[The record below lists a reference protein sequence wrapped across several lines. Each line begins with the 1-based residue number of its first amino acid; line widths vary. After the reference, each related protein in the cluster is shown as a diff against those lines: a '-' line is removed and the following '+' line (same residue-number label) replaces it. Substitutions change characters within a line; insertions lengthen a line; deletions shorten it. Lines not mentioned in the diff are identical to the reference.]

1 MAALVIAEHD
11 NLSLKPATLNAVAA
25 ALQCSPEVDILVA
38 GSGVDAVAAAA
49 AQITGV
55 RKVIQIDAATLADHL
70 AEPLAAQILNVA
82 GAYSHL
88 LAPATANGKNV
99 MPRVAAK
106 LDVAQLSDITKV
118 VSADTFE
125 RPIYAGNAIA
135 TVQSVDPVKVITV
148 RTTGFDP
155 VSATGGSAAIDQQAA
170 TDCAGNSSFVGRE
183 LTKSDRPELTA
194 AKIIVSGGRGLGSGE
209 KYQEIIAPLADQL
222 GAALG
227 ASRAAVDAG
236 YVPNDYQV
244 GQTGKIVAPQL
255 YIAVGISGAIQHLA
269 GMKDSKV
276 IVAINKDPE
285 APIFAV
291 ADYGLVA
298 DLNTAVPEL
307 TKALG
312 QIQSKGAVMPYVA
325 PVKDMLFVMNELAGL
340 AEVVAFPSYAK
351 AGADIDLAP
360 AILEESAKFTQDIV
374 APLNWPSDQNPSSLK
389 DGVVTTSPGFKNA
402 FEQFAAAG
410 WQGVIHPAEFGG
422 QGLPKLIATPCF
434 EMVHSASLSFALCP
448 MLTDGAIEALLTAA
462 SPELQEKFAPQMI
475 AGEWTGSMCLTEPQ
489 AGSDLSMVRA
499 RAVPEGNGTY
509 RIFGTKIY
517 ITYGEHDMAKNIVH
531 LVLARTP
538 DAPEGVKGISLFV
551 VPKLLVNTDGSLGER
566 NDVHCVSIE
575 HKLGIKASPTAVL
588 QFGDHGGA
596 IGYLVGEENRGLEYM
611 FVMMNAA
618 RFAVGMQGIA
628 VAERAYQ
635 KAVQY
640 AKDRVQSRDLT
651 GSPGPVAII
660 HQPDV
665 KRMLMTMR
673 AYTESCRAL
682 AYYAAAAYDAQHASP
697 NAQDQKVNQAIYEF
711 LVPIVKGFSTE
722 MSIEVA
728 SLGIQVHGGMG
739 FIEETGAAQHY
750 RDARIL
756 TIYEGT
762 TAIQANDLI
771 GRKTVRDGGATAK
784 LLAGKIVQT
793 EKDLAANG
801 SADAM
806 AVLKQLSAAR
816 AAFESSVDYI
826 LTHAQSD
833 VKAVYAGSFAYL
845 RLCGLVL
852 GAWQMARAL
861 LAAQRLRDSDP
872 GFYDAKI
879 ATARFF
885 AEHLLPQSQAL
896 AISIAESGHSTN
908 ALEVEQF

>member
-1 MAALVIAEHD
+1 
-11 NLSLKPATLNAVAA
+11 
-25 ALQCSPEVDILVA
+25 
-38 GSGVDAVAAAA
+38 
-49 AQITGV
+49 
-55 RKVIQIDAATLADHL
+55 
-70 AEPLAAQILNVA
+70 
-82 GAYSHL
+82 
-88 LAPATANGKNV
+88 
-99 MPRVAAK
+99 
-106 LDVAQLSDITKV
+106 
-118 VSADTFE
+118 
-125 RPIYAGNAIA
+125 
-135 TVQSVDPVKVITV
+135 
-148 RTTGFDP
+148 
-155 VSATGGSAAIDQQAA
+155 
-170 TDCAGNSSFVGRE
+170 
-183 LTKSDRPELTA
+183 
-194 AKIIVSGGRGLGSGE
+194 
-209 KYQEIIAPLADQL
+209 
-222 GAALG
+222 
-227 ASRAAVDAG
+227 
-236 YVPNDYQV
+236 
-244 GQTGKIVAPQL
+244 
-255 YIAVGISGAIQHLA
+255 
-269 GMKDSKV
+269 
-276 IVAINKDPE
+276 
-285 APIFAV
+285 
-291 ADYGLVA
+291 
-298 DLNTAVPEL
+298 
-307 TKALG
+307 
-312 QIQSKGAVMPYVA
+312 MPYVA

-340 AEVVAFPSYAK
+340 SDVVAYPSYAD
-351 AGADIDLAP
+351 AGADVDLAP
-360 AILEESAKFTQDIV
+360 AILEESAKFNQDVV
-374 APLNWPSDQNPSSLK
+374 APLNWPGDQNPSSFK
-389 DGVVTTSPGFKNA
+389 DGVVTTTPGFKEA

-422 QGLPKLIATPCF
+422 QGLPKLIATACF

-462 SPELQEKFAPQMI
+462 SPELQERFVPNMI
-475 AGEWTGSMCLTEPQ
+475 SGEWTGSMCLTEPQ

-499 RAVPEGNGTY
+499 RAVPEGDGTY
-509 RIFGTKIY
+509 KIFGTKIY

-551 VPKLLVNTDGSLGER
+551 VPKFLVNADGSLGER

-628 VAERAYQ
+628 VAERSYQ

-640 AKDRVQSRDLT
+640 AKDRVQSRDLA

-673 AYTESCRAL
+673 SYIEASRAL
-682 AYYAAAAYDAQHASP
+682 AYYAAAAYDAQHAAP
-697 NAQDQKVNQAIYEF
+697 DEAERKANQAIYEF

-728 SLGIQVHGGMG
+728 SLGVQVHGGMG

-762 TAIQANDLI
+762 TAIQANDLV

-784 LLAGKIVQT
+784 VFGQKITET
-793 EKDLAANG
+793 EKALAASG
-801 SADAM
+801 SADAK
-806 AVLKQLSAAR
+806 AVQKQLSAAR
-816 AAFESSVDYI
+816 AAFEEAVAYI
-826 LTHAQSD
+826 VANAKTD

-845 RLCGLVL
+845 RLSGLVL
-852 GAWQMARAL
+852 GGWQMARAL
-861 LAAQRLRDSDP
+861 LAAERLRDSDP
-872 GFYDAKI
+872 AFYSAKI

-885 AEHLLPQSQAL
+885 AENLMPQAQAL
-896 AISIAESGHSTN
+896 ATSIVESGHSTN